1 MKTKKFRWGGVLLT
15 LALVLSVILIPFS
28 AFADTAEVPLML
40 TVEAAPLEFTV
51 TESIQMSVIQG
62 NSDLTITPVTV
73 TNNGSEDLKV
83 SQIEIT
89 AETGWSLTSS
99 DTDFTTSDSKGK
111 LAFTLNSHDFSGGA
125 YTPGDELSAGGS
137 KEYQLAGKI
146 SSQADLMAAGK
157 VSDFVVTVE
166 KAVSLI
172 TFYAPF
178 PYTDYTQGVAVTP
191 ENGCECQAEEGMTWE
206 EWVNSEYNTYNIAIY
221 SETFGDNVVIGIN
234 GATRA
239 YVLKNVMKTDLII
252 EKECYAFVM
261 VSLYD

>member
-1 MKTKKFRWGGVLLT
+1 
-15 LALVLSVILIPFS
+15 
-28 AFADTAEVPLML
+28 ML

-73 TNNGSEDLKV
+73 TNNGSEKLKV

-89 AETGWSLTSS
+89 TESGWSLASS
-99 DTDFTTSDSKGK
+99 ETDFSTSDSKGK

-166 KAVSLI
+166 KVEIISFTLKSGDSGTVRGI
-172 TFYAPF
+172 YS
-178 PYTDYTQGVAVTP
+178 
-191 ENGCECQAEEGMTWE
+191 AEKGMTWE
-206 EWVNSEYNTYNIAIY
+206 EFINSSYNSSGDFSVSGTNVKYVVTDKAPVGPDWGPVHLNDEIRDGETYWNL
-221 SETFGDNVVIGIN
+221 SVVHDQTAG
-234 GATRA
+234 
-239 YVLKNVMKTDLII
+239 
-252 EKECYAFVM
+252 
-261 VSLYD
+261 

>member
-1 MKTKKFRWGGVLLT
+1 MGGVLSLI
-15 LALVLSVILIPFS
+15 VILSMVLTPFT

-73 TNNGSEDLKV
+73 TNNGSEKLKV

-89 AETGWSLTSS
+89 TESGWSLTSS
-99 DTDFTTSDSKGK
+99 ETDFSTSDSKGK

-166 KAVSLI
+166 KAVNLI
-172 TFYAPF
+172 SFTIYGIS
-178 PYTDYTQGVAVTP
+178 Y
-191 ENGCECQAEEGMTWE
+191 QAEEGMTWA
-206 EWVNSEYNTYNIAIY
+206 EWAVSIYNTDGYIASDEKVTTSNSKRVY
-221 SETFGDNVVIGIN
+221 YKENSVNVYVIG
-234 GATRA
+234 
-239 YVLKNVMKTDLII
+239 TDLINPNI
-252 EKECYAFVM
+252 NYAYFNRQDVGN
-261 VSLYD
+261 